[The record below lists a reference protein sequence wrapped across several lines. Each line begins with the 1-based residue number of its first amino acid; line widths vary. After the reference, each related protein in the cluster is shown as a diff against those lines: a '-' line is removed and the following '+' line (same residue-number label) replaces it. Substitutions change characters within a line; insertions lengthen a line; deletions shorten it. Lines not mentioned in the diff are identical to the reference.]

1 MTLLAAASGAMPVRA
16 AVPSGKIISL
26 INEFQSKENFEV
38 VKFGA
43 LGTSVVKAIARSSA
57 FKDSDKETRDA
68 MSVLKGI
75 KRVAIVEYEDS
86 AEDVRSRFTRK
97 LDRILAN
104 SEILVEAKDKDD
116 IMRVYGVV
124 NSDASLVKDVV
135 IYVPSDCT
143 LICLFGSVPMDS
155 LNKIIAR

>member
-1 MTLLAAASGAMPVRA
+1 MSATLSAMPGKDA
-16 AVPSGKIISL
+16 IPSGKLISL

-38 VKFGA
+38 VKVGSLGTAVIKAVTGISATRNLDEEAREALKA
-43 LGTSVVKAIARSSA
+43 LG
-57 FKDSDKETRDA
+57 
-68 MSVLKGI
+68 GI
-75 KRVAIVEYEDS
+75 KKVAIVEYEDS

>member
-1 MTLLAAASGAMPVRA
+1 MPGKDA
-16 AVPSGKIISL
+16 IPSGKLISL

-38 VKFGA
+38 VKVGSLGTAVIKAVTGISATRNLDEEAREALKA
-43 LGTSVVKAIARSSA
+43 LG
-57 FKDSDKETRDA
+57 
-68 MSVLKGI
+68 GI
-75 KRVAIVEYEDS
+75 KKVAIVEYEDS